1 MSDLFGFFNMIDNY
15 EERKVK
21 NYTLNELNI
30 DTCAVSDSDKPYETG
45 IQHPLYN
52 EGKWI
57 IVELYDTKEEAE
69 NGHDKWVKIMTKNKL
84 PEVLKD
90 VNSCF
95 IAKYGDACN
104 RNKEYKKEDKND
116 STKNEGN
123 PKQHS

>member
-1 MSDLFGFFNMIDNY
+1 MFDLFGFFNMMDNY

-21 NYTLNELNI
+21 NYTSDDLNI

-52 EGKWI
+52 EGKWV

-69 NGHDKWVKIMTKNKL
+69 VGHDKWVKIMTKNEL

-90 VNSCF
+90 VGTCV
-95 IAKYGDACN
+95 IAKLRDTYNG
-104 RNKEYKKEDKND
+104 NKEYEKKE
-116 STKNEGN
+116 
-123 PKQHS
+123 